1 MKLTKSIIMKKLLL
15 LTTSLLVFSVFGQ
28 VDRSKQPTP
37 GPAPTIQVKEPQQY
51 KLKNGLTVMFV
62 ENRKLPIVSA
72 SLILDNPPILEGIKA
87 GQSQLTSSLLGKG
100 SKKIKKDDFYDE
112 IDFMGSNISISASS
126 AFAQSLTR
134 YFQRTFQM
142 MADAAINPNFT
153 EEEFTKER
161 DVLIDALK
169 SSEKDVSTAAR
180 RVEKLLAYGVDHPY
194 GEYVTAGTVNN
205 IKLSDIQRFYDFRF
219 RPNNA
224 YLVIGGDID
233 FESVKTMVKKYFA
246 KWKPSPVAS
255 SPIPKVTNPVSTQID
270 FVNMPNAVQSEV
282 VVQSTAYLAK
292 KDPDYFPVLMAN
304 SILGGG
310 GEARLF
316 LNLREDKGYTY
327 GSYSS
332 IGNSKITATRFRA
345 SASVRNEVTD
355 SAVVEIVNEIKR
367 IRTDLVSESEL
378 KKAKAKYVG
387 NFVRSLEDPE
397 IIASFAYE
405 IATENLDPDFYK
417 NYLDRINA
425 VTAEDVKR
433 VAQKYFNVDQARVVV
448 TGKGV
453 DVLDNLEKVQFNGNY
468 LPINYYDKYGMSI
481 ERPQKLAVADG
492 VTAESVLKSFIENTG
507 VNKMSDLKTI
517 KLVYKGTFMQMA
529 IEVKETYS
537 TTSQEQV
544 ISVGG
549 NPMMTSVVS
558 AEGAFMKQGAN
569 QMDLPKVIYDDLK
582 KSLGVISEIG
592 LLASGEAVL
601 EGIET
606 VNDTKA
612 YVIKVPGVGVS
623 YTNYYSIETGMKIKE
638 SKLVNFNG
646 QMQTNN
652 TNYANY
658 KELSSLM
665 MPGEKSFDLGG
676 QEISLTLEEVIVSP
690 DK

>member
-1 MKLTKSIIMKKLLL
+1 MKLTKSIIMKKLLIL
-15 LTTSLLVFSVFGQ
+15 LTSLLVFPAVGQ

-37 GPAPTIQVKEPQQY
+37 GPAPIIQVKEPQQY

-142 MADAAINPNFT
+142 MADAAINPNLT

-180 RVEKLLAYGVDHPY
+180 RVERLLAYGVDHPY

-233 FESVKTMVKKYFA
+233 FESVKILVKKYFA

-282 VVQSTAYLAK
+282 VVQSTTYLAK
-292 KDPDYFPVLMAN
+292 KDADYFPVLMAN

-425 VTAEDVKR
+425 VTVEDVKR

-468 LPINYYDKYGMSI
+468 LPINYYNKYGTSI

-492 VTAESVLKSFIENTG
+492 ITAESVLKSFINNTG
-507 VNKMSDLKTI
+507 VNIADINALQ
-517 KLVYKGTFMQMA
+517 LVYKGEFMQMS
-529 IEVKETYS
+529 IKVEETYS
-537 TTSQEQV
+537 DKEQKQV

-549 NPMMTSVVS
+549 NAMMTSVVS
-558 AEGAFMKQGAN
+558 QDSAYIKQGPN
-569 QMDLPKVIYDDLK
+569 QTDLPKAIHDDLK
-582 KSLGVISEIG
+582 KTLAVLPEIG
-592 LLASGEAVL
+592 LLESQEATL
-601 EGIET
+601 EGI
-606 VNDTKA
+606 VNINGSDA
-612 YVIKVPGVGVS
+612 YEIKTQGVGVTFTS
-623 YTNYYSIETGMKIKE
+623 YYDVNTGLRVRE
-638 SKLVNFNG
+638 SSLINFNG
-646 QMQTNN
+646 QMQTN
-652 TNYANY
+652 TTDYSDYSEQSGLILAG
-658 KELSSLM
+658 K
-665 MPGEKSFDLGG
+665 KSFNLGG
-676 QEISLTLEEVIVSP
+676 QDISLRL
-690 DK
+690 DKAEINPEK

>member
-1 MKLTKSIIMKKLLL
+1 MKKLLIL
-15 LTTSLLVFSVFGQ
+15 LTSLLVFPAVGQ

-37 GPAPTIQVKEPQQY
+37 GPAPIIQVKEPQQY

-180 RVEKLLAYGVDHPY
+180 RVERLLAYGVDHPY

-233 FESVKTMVKKYFA
+233 FETVKILVKKYFA

-282 VVQSTAYLAK
+282 VVQSTTYLAK
-292 KDPDYFPVLMAN
+292 KDADYFPVLMAN

-425 VTAEDVKR
+425 VTVEDVKR

-468 LPINYYDKYGMSI
+468 LPINYYNKYGTSI

-492 VTAESVLKSFIENTG
+492 ITAESVLKSFINNTG
-507 VNKMSDLKTI
+507 VNIADINALQ
-517 KLVYKGTFMQMA
+517 LVYKGEFMQMS
-529 IEVKETYS
+529 IKVEETYS
-537 TTSQEQV
+537 DKEQKQV

-549 NPMMTSVVS
+549 NAMMTSVVS
-558 AEGAFMKQGAN
+558 QDSAYIKQGPN
-569 QMDLPKVIYDDLK
+569 QTDLPKAIHDDLK
-582 KSLGVISEIG
+582 KTLAVLPEIG
-592 LLASGEAVL
+592 LLESQEATL
-601 EGIET
+601 EGI
-606 VNDTKA
+606 VNINGSDA
-612 YVIKVPGVGVS
+612 YEIKTQGVGVTFTS
-623 YTNYYSIETGMKIKE
+623 YYDVNTGLRVRE
-638 SKLVNFNG
+638 SSLINFNG
-646 QMQTNN
+646 QMQTN
-652 TNYANY
+652 TTDYSDYSEQSGLILAG
-658 KELSSLM
+658 K
-665 MPGEKSFDLGG
+665 KSFNLGG
-676 QEISLTLEEVIVSP
+676 QDISLTL
-690 DK
+690 DKAEINPEK

>member
-1 MKLTKSIIMKKLLL
+1 MKKLLIL
-15 LTTSLLVFSVFGQ
+15 LTSLLVFPAVGQ

-37 GPAPTIQVKEPQQY
+37 GPAPIIQVKEPQQY

-142 MADAAINPNFT
+142 MADAAINPNLT

-180 RVEKLLAYGVDHPY
+180 RVERLLAYGVDHPY

-233 FESVKTMVKKYFA
+233 FETVKILVKKYFA

-282 VVQSTAYLAK
+282 VVQSTTYLAK
-292 KDPDYFPVLMAN
+292 KDADYFPVLMAN

-425 VTAEDVKR
+425 VTVEDVKR

-468 LPINYYDKYGMSI
+468 LPINYYNKYGTSI

-492 VTAESVLKSFIENTG
+492 ITAESVLKSFIDNTG
-507 VNKMSDLKTI
+507 VNIADINALQ
-517 KLVYKGTFMQMA
+517 LVYKGEFMQMS
-529 IEVKETYS
+529 IKVEETYS
-537 TTSQEQV
+537 DKEQKQV

-549 NPMMTSVVS
+549 NAMMTSVVS
-558 AEGAFMKQGAN
+558 QDSAYIKQGPN
-569 QMDLPKVIYDDLK
+569 QTDLPKAIHDDLK
-582 KSLGVISEIG
+582 KTLAVLPEIG
-592 LLASGEAVL
+592 LLESQEATL
-601 EGIET
+601 EGI
-606 VNDTKA
+606 VNINGSDA
-612 YVIKVPGVGVS
+612 YEIKTQGVGVTFTS
-623 YTNYYSIETGMKIKE
+623 YYDVNTGLRVRE
-638 SKLVNFNG
+638 SSLINFNG
-646 QMQTNN
+646 QIQTN
-652 TNYANY
+652 TTDYSDYSEQSGLILAG
-658 KELSSLM
+658 K
-665 MPGEKSFDLGG
+665 KSFNLGG
-676 QEISLTLEEVIVSP
+676 QDISLTL
-690 DK
+690 DKAEINPEK

>member
-1 MKLTKSIIMKKLLL
+1 MKKLLIL
-15 LTTSLLVFSVFGQ
+15 LTSLLVFPAVGQ

-37 GPAPTIQVKEPQQY
+37 GPAPIIQVKEPQQY

-180 RVEKLLAYGVDHPY
+180 RVERLLAYGVDHPY

-233 FESVKTMVKKYFA
+233 FETVKILVKKYFA

-282 VVQSTAYLAK
+282 VVQSTTYLAK
-292 KDPDYFPVLMAN
+292 KDADYFPVLMAN

-425 VTAEDVKR
+425 VTVEDVKR

-468 LPINYYDKYGMSI
+468 LPINYYNKYGTSI

-492 VTAESVLKSFIENTG
+492 ITAESVLKSFINNTG
-507 VNKMSDLKTI
+507 VNIADINALQ
-517 KLVYKGTFMQMA
+517 LVYKGEFMQMS
-529 IEVKETYS
+529 IKVEETYS
-537 TTSQEQV
+537 DKEQKQV

-549 NPMMTSVVS
+549 NAMMTSVVS
-558 AEGAFMKQGAN
+558 QDSAYIKQGPN
-569 QMDLPKVIYDDLK
+569 QTDLPKAIHDDLK
-582 KSLGVISEIG
+582 KTLAVLPEIG
-592 LLASGEAVL
+592 LLESQEATL
-601 EGIET
+601 EGI
-606 VNDTKA
+606 VNINGSDA
-612 YVIKVPGVGVS
+612 YEIKTQGVGVTFTS
-623 YTNYYSIETGMKIKE
+623 YYDVNTGLRVRE
-638 SKLVNFNG
+638 SSLINFNG
-646 QMQTNN
+646 QIQTN
-652 TNYANY
+652 TTDYSDYSEQSGLILAG
-658 KELSSLM
+658 K
-665 MPGEKSFDLGG
+665 KSFNLGG
-676 QEISLTLEEVIVSP
+676 QDISLTL
-690 DK
+690 DKAEINPEK

>member
-1 MKLTKSIIMKKLLL
+1 MKKLLIL
-15 LTTSLLVFSVFGQ
+15 LTSLLVFPAVGQ

-37 GPAPTIQVKEPQQY
+37 GPAPIIQVKEPQQY

-142 MADAAINPNFT
+142 MADAAINPNLT

-180 RVEKLLAYGVDHPY
+180 RVERLLAYGVDHPY

-233 FESVKTMVKKYFA
+233 FESVKILVKKYFA

-282 VVQSTAYLAK
+282 VVQSTTYLAK
-292 KDPDYFPVLMAN
+292 KDADYFPVLMAN

-367 IRTDLVSESEL
+367 IRTDLVSEIEL

-425 VTAEDVKR
+425 VTVEDVKR

-468 LPINYYDKYGMSI
+468 LPINYYNKYGTSI

-492 VTAESVLKSFIENTG
+492 ITAESVLKSFIDNTG
-507 VNKMSDLKTI
+507 VNIADINALQ
-517 KLVYKGTFMQMA
+517 LVYKGEFMQMS
-529 IEVKETYS
+529 IKVEETYS
-537 TTSQEQV
+537 DKEQKQV

-549 NPMMTSVVS
+549 NAMMTSVVS
-558 AEGAFMKQGAN
+558 QDSAYIKQGPN
-569 QMDLPKVIYDDLK
+569 QTDLPKAIHDDLK
-582 KSLGVISEIG
+582 KTLAVLPEIG
-592 LLASGEAVL
+592 LLESQEATL
-601 EGIET
+601 EGI
-606 VNDTKA
+606 VNINGSDA
-612 YVIKVPGVGVS
+612 YEIKTQGVGVTFTS
-623 YTNYYSIETGMKIKE
+623 YYDVNTGLRVRE
-638 SKLVNFNG
+638 SSLINFNG
-646 QMQTNN
+646 QMQTN
-652 TNYANY
+652 TTDYSDYSEQSGLILAG
-658 KELSSLM
+658 K
-665 MPGEKSFDLGG
+665 KSFNLGG
-676 QEISLTLEEVIVSP
+676 QDISLRL
-690 DK
+690 DKAEINPEK

>member
-1 MKLTKSIIMKKLLL
+1 MKKLLIL
-15 LTTSLLVFSVFGQ
+15 LTSLLVFPAVGQ

-37 GPAPTIQVKEPQQY
+37 GPAPIIQVKEPQQY

-142 MADAAINPNFT
+142 MADAAINPNLT

-180 RVEKLLAYGVDHPY
+180 RVERLLAYGVDHPY

-233 FESVKTMVKKYFA
+233 FETVKILVKKYFA

-282 VVQSTAYLAK
+282 VVQSTTYLAK
-292 KDPDYFPVLMAN
+292 KDADYFPVLMAN

-367 IRTDLVSESEL
+367 IRTDLVSEIEL

-425 VTAEDVKR
+425 VTVEDVKR

-468 LPINYYDKYGMSI
+468 LPINYYNKYGTSI

-492 VTAESVLKSFIENTG
+492 ITAESVLKSFINNTG
-507 VNKMSDLKTI
+507 VNIADINALQ
-517 KLVYKGTFMQMA
+517 LVYKGEFMQMS
-529 IEVKETYS
+529 IKVEETYS
-537 TTSQEQV
+537 DKEQKQV

-549 NPMMTSVVS
+549 NAMMTSVVS
-558 AEGAFMKQGAN
+558 QDSAYIKQGPN
-569 QMDLPKVIYDDLK
+569 QTDLPKAIHDDLK
-582 KSLGVISEIG
+582 KTLAVLPEIG
-592 LLASGEAVL
+592 LLESQEATL
-601 EGIET
+601 EGI
-606 VNDTKA
+606 VNINGSDA
-612 YVIKVPGVGVS
+612 YEIKTQGVGVTFTS
-623 YTNYYSIETGMKIKE
+623 YYDVNTGLRVRE
-638 SKLVNFNG
+638 SSLINFNG
-646 QMQTNN
+646 QIQTN
-652 TNYANY
+652 TTDYSDYSEQSGLILAG
-658 KELSSLM
+658 K
-665 MPGEKSFDLGG
+665 KSFNLGG
-676 QEISLTLEEVIVSP
+676 QDISLRL
-690 DK
+690 DKAEINPEK

>member
-1 MKLTKSIIMKKLLL
+1 MKKLLIL
-15 LTTSLLVFSVFGQ
+15 LTSLLVFPAVGQ

-37 GPAPTIQVKEPQQY
+37 GPAPIIQVKEPQQY

-142 MADAAINPNFT
+142 MADAAINPNLT

-180 RVEKLLAYGVDHPY
+180 RVERLLAYGVDHPY

-233 FESVKTMVKKYFA
+233 FETVKILVKKYFA

-282 VVQSTAYLAK
+282 VVQSTTYLAK
-292 KDPDYFPVLMAN
+292 KDADYFPVLMAN

-425 VTAEDVKR
+425 VTVEDVKR

-468 LPINYYDKYGMSI
+468 LPINYYNKYGTSI

-492 VTAESVLKSFIENTG
+492 ITAESVLKSFINNTG
-507 VNKMSDLKTI
+507 VNIADINALQ
-517 KLVYKGTFMQMA
+517 LVYKGEFMQMS
-529 IEVKETYS
+529 IKVEETYS
-537 TTSQEQV
+537 DKEQKQV

-549 NPMMTSVVS
+549 NAMMTSVVS
-558 AEGAFMKQGAN
+558 QDSAYIKQGPN
-569 QMDLPKVIYDDLK
+569 QTDLPKAIHDDLK
-582 KSLGVISEIG
+582 KTLAVLPEIG
-592 LLASGEAVL
+592 LLESQEATL
-601 EGIET
+601 EGI
-606 VNDTKA
+606 VNINGSDA
-612 YVIKVPGVGVS
+612 YEIKTQGVGVTFTS
-623 YTNYYSIETGMKIKE
+623 YYDVNTGLRVRE
-638 SKLVNFNG
+638 SSLINFNG
-646 QMQTNN
+646 QMQTN
-652 TNYANY
+652 TTDYSDYSEQSGLILAG
-658 KELSSLM
+658 K
-665 MPGEKSFDLGG
+665 KSFNLGG
-676 QEISLTLEEVIVSP
+676 QDISLTL
-690 DK
+690 DKAEINPEK

>member
-1 MKLTKSIIMKKLLL
+1 MKKLLIL
-15 LTTSLLVFSVFGQ
+15 LTSLLVFPAVGQ

-37 GPAPTIQVKEPQQY
+37 GPAPIIQVKEPQQY

-142 MADAAINPNFT
+142 MADAAINPNLT

-180 RVEKLLAYGVDHPY
+180 RVERLLAYGVDHPY

-233 FESVKTMVKKYFA
+233 FESVKILVKKYFA

-282 VVQSTAYLAK
+282 VVQSTTYLAK
-292 KDPDYFPVLMAN
+292 KDADYFPVLMAN

-425 VTAEDVKR
+425 VTVEDVKR

-468 LPINYYDKYGMSI
+468 LPINYYNKYGTSI

-492 VTAESVLKSFIENTG
+492 ITAESVLKSFINNTG
-507 VNKMSDLKTI
+507 VNIADINALQ
-517 KLVYKGTFMQMA
+517 LVYKGEFMQMS
-529 IEVKETYS
+529 IKVEETYS
-537 TTSQEQV
+537 DKEQKQV

-549 NPMMTSVVS
+549 NAMMTSVVS
-558 AEGAFMKQGAN
+558 QDSAYIKQGPN
-569 QMDLPKVIYDDLK
+569 QTDLPKAIHDDLK
-582 KSLGVISEIG
+582 KTLAVLPEIG
-592 LLASGEAVL
+592 LLESQEATL
-601 EGIET
+601 EGI
-606 VNDTKA
+606 VNINGSDA
-612 YVIKVPGVGVS
+612 YEIKTQGVGVTFTS
-623 YTNYYSIETGMKIKE
+623 YYDVNTGLRVRE
-638 SKLVNFNG
+638 SSLINFNG
-646 QMQTNN
+646 QIQTN
-652 TNYANY
+652 TTDYSDYSEQSGLILAG
-658 KELSSLM
+658 K
-665 MPGEKSFDLGG
+665 KSFNLGG
-676 QEISLTLEEVIVSP
+676 QDISLRL
-690 DK
+690 DKAEINPEK

>member
-1 MKLTKSIIMKKLLL
+1 MKKLLL

-180 RVEKLLAYGVDHPY
+180 RVERLLAYGVDHPY

-233 FESVKTMVKKYFA
+233 FESVKILVKKYFA

-282 VVQSTAYLAK
+282 VVQSTTYLAK
-292 KDPDYFPVLMAN
+292 KDADYFPVLMAN

-425 VTAEDVKR
+425 VTVEDVKR

-468 LPINYYDKYGMSI
+468 LPINYYNKYGTSI

-492 VTAESVLKSFIENTG
+492 ITAESVLKSFINNTG
-507 VNKMSDLKTI
+507 VNIADINALQ
-517 KLVYKGTFMQMA
+517 LVYKGEFMQMS
-529 IEVKETYS
+529 IKVEETYS
-537 TTSQEQV
+537 DKEQKQV

-549 NPMMTSVVS
+549 NAMMTSVVS
-558 AEGAFMKQGAN
+558 QDSAYIKQGPN
-569 QMDLPKVIYDDLK
+569 QTDLPKAIHDDLK
-582 KSLGVISEIG
+582 KTLAVLPEIG
-592 LLASGEAVL
+592 LLESQEATL
-601 EGIET
+601 EGI
-606 VNDTKA
+606 VNINGSDA
-612 YVIKVPGVGVS
+612 YEIKTQGVGVTFTS
-623 YTNYYSIETGMKIKE
+623 YYDVNTGLRVRE
-638 SKLVNFNG
+638 SSLINFNG
-646 QMQTNN
+646 QMQTN
-652 TNYANY
+652 TTDYSDYSEQSGLILAG
-658 KELSSLM
+658 K
-665 MPGEKSFDLGG
+665 KSFNLGG
-676 QEISLTLEEVIVSP
+676 QDISLRL
-690 DK
+690 DKAEINPEK